1 MNKKAIIHLSDLHIS
16 IHETLKGVPIDC
28 NSILTTD
35 KFNESVNNFIKEFCK
50 TINEKFN
57 GTELILVISGDITD
71 KSIVEEYSTAKYI
84 IEEIT
89 SKLNIPEH
97 KILIVPGDHDINRD
111 DCRKAH
117 ENGKRNEDNK
127 KSFEYFDEKFEK
139 FKSFYDSFYKSG
151 LTIFDSKKSIINYIK
166 LDDEKLLLIGLNS
179 NFKIDYD
186 GGNGFFNTIQLE
198 SELDEINKTY
208 SEYSKIAVFHHNI
221 FASYENK
228 MKGQWDDEHNNRL
241 AVFRVFEKYPINCL
255 FYGNEHTRSS
265 AISISHRIAYS
276 DSGTFAN
283 SKKNPISSFKVY
295 EILFDKKSL
304 KLKNNL
310 FLLLEGGLS
319 DLEFKFGKWT
329 LQLQS
334 ELDGELDEISI
345 RIPEESEEVKEDLS
359 LDKTFEEPKLIV
371 EAKKPIPV
379 NYLPFSNENED
390 HKKLLKIIK
399 TKNLF
404 HSGHF
409 HWSETSR
416 AHNWIDISQILND
429 RNNLLDSKK
438 MILNIISKNKLEF
451 DFIIGLGIEGNIL
464 ATRTSVIYNKPYT
477 FLPYSYRYDDHSKF
491 EKKLNFQNNGIYDTI
506 LIVTDVVHDGRTI
519 RKLLHKKR
527 EDETYKFFQKAKK
540 IIVVSLFFTG
550 ELSLDNTEYH
560 ILLNRSD
567 NNEFD
572 SVNDH
577 VEDRIQFHF
586 VSHIKVETC
595 PYTKENYKT
604 DCIIVREGLSCI
616 HKFYT
621 EKQEPE
627 EILKSN

>member
-1 MNKKAIIHLSDLHIS
+1 MNKKAIIHLSDLHVS
-16 IHETLKGVPIDC
+16 IHETLKGVAIDC

-35 KFNESVNNFIKEFCK
+35 KQNQSVNNFIKEFCK

-57 GTELILVISGDITD
+57 GFELILVISGDITD
-71 KSIVEEYSTAKYI
+71 KSIIEEYKTAEYI
-84 IEEIT
+84 LQQII
-89 SKLNIPEH
+89 SKLSISLNNV
-97 KILIVPGDHDINRD
+97 LLVPGDHDVNRD

-117 ENGKRNEDNK
+117 ENGKRTEVKK
-127 KSFEYFDEKFEK
+127 KSYEYFDEKFEK
-139 FKSFYDSFYKSG
+139 FKIFYDTFYQGNNIFNSQKSVVN
-151 LTIFDSKKSIINYIK
+151 LIN
-166 LDDEKLLLIGLNS
+166 LNNEKLLLIGLNS

-186 GGNGFFNTIQLE
+186 GGNGFFSINQLE
-198 SELDEINKTY
+198 HELDEINETY
-208 SEYSKIAVFHHNI
+208 PDHSKIVVFHHNI

-241 AVFRVFEKYPINCL
+241 AVFRVFEKYPVNCL

-265 AISISHRIAYS
+265 ATSISHRVAYS

-283 SKKNPISSFKVY
+283 SKKNPIPSFKVY
-295 EILFDKKSL
+295 EVLFDDKTL

-334 ELDGELDEISI
+334 ELDAELDEISI
-345 RIPEESEEVKEDLS
+345 RIPEEATVKEDLS
-359 LDKTFEEPKLIV
+359 LEKTFSESKLIV
-371 EAKKPIPV
+371 EVKKTVPE
-379 NYLPFSNENED
+379 NYLAFSNDNED
-390 HKKLLKIIK
+390 HIKLLKIIK
-399 TKNLF
+399 DKNLF

-416 AHNWIDISQILND
+416 AHNWIDISRILNN
-429 RNNLLDSKK
+429 RNNLLDAKK
-438 MILNIISKNKLEF
+438 IILNIISKNKLEF

-464 ATRTSVIYNKPYT
+464 ATRTSVIHNKPYT

-491 EKKLNFQNNGIYDTI
+491 EKKLNFQNDGIFNTI
-506 LIVTDVVHDGRTI
+506 LIITDVVHDGRTI
-519 RKLLHKKR
+519 RKLLHKR
-527 EDETYKFFQKAKK
+527 RDDETYKFFEKVKK

-550 ELSLDNTEYH
+550 ELPLDKSQYH
-560 ILLNRSD
+560 NLLNRSEG
-567 NNEFD
+567 NEFD

-604 DCIIVREGLSCI
+604 DCIIVKEGLSCI

-621 EKQEPE
+621 EKLE
-627 EILKSN
+627 L

>member
-1 MNKKAIIHLSDLHIS
+1 MNKKAIIHLSDLHVS
-16 IHETLKGVPIDC
+16 IHETLKGIAIDC

-35 KFNESVNNFIKEFCK
+35 NLNESVNNFIKEFCK

-57 GTELILVISGDITD
+57 GFELILVISGDITD
-71 KSIVEEYSTAKYI
+71 KSIIEEYATAKYI
-84 IEEIT
+84 IEEIV
-89 SKLNIPEH
+89 SKLKISEQ

-117 ENGKRNEDNK
+117 ENGNRTGVKKR
-127 KSFEYFDEKFEK
+127 SFEYFDEKFEK
-139 FKSFYDSFYKSG
+139 FKNFYDNFYKSK
-151 LTIFDSKKSIINYIK
+151 IVFDPKKTVINYIK
-166 LDDEKLLLIGLNS
+166 LDNERLLLIGLNS

-186 GGNGFFNTIQLE
+186 GGNGFFNITQLE

-208 SEYSKIAVFHHNI
+208 SDYSKIAVFHHNI

-241 AVFRVFEKYPINCL
+241 AVFRIFEKYPINCL

-265 AISISHRIAYS
+265 ATSISHRIAYS

-283 SKKNPISSFKVY
+283 SKKNPIPSFKVY
-295 EILFDKKSL
+295 EILFNDKNL

-345 RIPEESEEVKEDLS
+345 RIPEESLVVKEDLS
-359 LDKTFEEPKLIV
+359 LDKTFVEPKLTEEV
-371 EAKKPIPV
+371 KNPIPA
-379 NYLPFSNENED
+379 NYLPFSADHED
-390 HKKLLKIIK
+390 HKKLLGIIK
-399 TKNLF
+399 SKNLF

-429 RNNLLDSKK
+429 RNNLLDAKK

-464 ATRTSVIYNKPYT
+464 ATRTSVIHNKPYT
-477 FLPYSYRYDDHSKF
+477 FLPYSYRYDDHSQF
-491 EKKLNFQNNGIYDTI
+491 EKKLNFQNSGRYDII

-519 RKLLHKKR
+519 RKLLHKRR
-527 EDETYKFFQKAKK
+527 EDETYKFFEKAKK

-550 ELSLDNTEYH
+550 ELPLDKSQYH
-560 ILLNRSD
+560 NLLNRSE
-567 NNEFD
+567 NIGFD

-621 EKQEPE
+621 EKQEFE
-627 EILKSN
+627 EILKK